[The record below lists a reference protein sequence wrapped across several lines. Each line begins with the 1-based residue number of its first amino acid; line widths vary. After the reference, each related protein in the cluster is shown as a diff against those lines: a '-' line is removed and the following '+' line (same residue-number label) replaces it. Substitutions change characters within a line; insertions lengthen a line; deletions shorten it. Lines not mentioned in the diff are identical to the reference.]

1 MKVTPLKKYNKPSY
15 PTREEFLKEASQIKD
30 CIPESWKNKKIIT
43 SALAVF
49 LLGSSAN
56 SPKENQ
62 TNKTHVIVSEE
73 KVQDEIKTE
82 TRIIDEEKIP
92 SVAPLFI
99 HGGGRGAYGCVI
111 INPPSFLSEQE
122 AREIIESELKKEG
135 IIFDRKNYKIDEL
148 SFKRNY
154 GFDRESEET
163 DDESFDSFFPD
174 DVDTVKLD
182 GYSTK
187 YNLGYEFVSAWG
199 DYHAFGGEYDAS
211 SVTSFDVIEA
221 AENLREKMKDYGK
234 MNTVI
239 FYDPIEDNETPEDQ
253 NPTLRSMMPP
263 VHDNDKE
270 INPEKLLDMDK
281 TSKQKSYKLLKR
293 QVADFIEWVKKEK
306 LLENK

>member
-56 SPKENQ
+56 TLKENQ
-62 TNKTHVIVSEE
+62 TDKTHVIVTEE
-73 KVQDEIKTE
+73 KVPDETKTE

-148 SFKRNY
+148 SFRKNY

-163 DDESFDSFFPD
+163 DDASFDSFFPD

-253 NPTLRSMMPP
+253 NPTLSSIKQPAD
-263 VHDNDKE
+263 DNDQE
-270 INPEKLLDMDK
+270 INHEKLLDMDK

-306 LLENK
+306 LMENK